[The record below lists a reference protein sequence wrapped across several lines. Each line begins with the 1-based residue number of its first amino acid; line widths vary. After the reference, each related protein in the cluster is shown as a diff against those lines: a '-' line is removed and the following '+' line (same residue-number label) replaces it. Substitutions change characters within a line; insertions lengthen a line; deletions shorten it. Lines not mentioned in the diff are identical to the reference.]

1 MASGAAEH
9 TTNGGRAGA
18 GANSAGS
25 GNDAAG
31 PSSMSGSGIL
41 SPTSPRASSDLAGAD
56 GELERVK
63 AENER
68 LNHQYRSLLG
78 KLTSMRSTLGE
89 KLKEDAEE
97 LDRREEQINELNA
110 DNAALQEQLGT
121 LRGELESSSA
131 ECAALSGQLQQLR
144 SQSDNSSSDVLSLT
158 REMRELRG
166 EMERLRAERE
176 DWETEAERER
186 RRREEI
192 EDEARARE
200 RREAEYRREA
210 ERAVDE
216 SRLEKERA
224 DNLQEVL
231 SEFQAAKD
239 LELHQATAELEG
251 QLKLAVAQLSEFKLR
266 AANAESSLSSV
277 ETNASRATVLE
288 KELREKHTV
297 IAKLRHDAVV
307 TNEHLTEAMRR
318 LRKINP
324 DNNVDRRLVT
334 NILLSF
340 LTTSRADSKR
350 FEMLSLLSTILSWD
364 DGERERAGL
373 QRSQKGKGR
382 PQQQR
387 RKSGPAPPGGT
398 ERTAEEEAAMNESF
412 SNLFVEFL
420 LKEASQGQPE
430 GATSPP
436 FESPSALRSPG
447 PLPASSP
454 PTSGAT
460 TPNMRMSRTLSTS
473 SATSAAAST
482 ASLDAVVLGTTGRG
496 TMAGSRK
503 PSFGLQE
510 AMGR

>member
-1 MASGAAEH
+1 
-9 TTNGGRAGA
+9 
-18 GANSAGS
+18 
-25 GNDAAG
+25 
-31 PSSMSGSGIL
+31 MSGSGIL

-56 GELERVK
+56 SELERVK

-110 DNAALQEQLGT
+110 ENTALQEQLGT

-131 ECAALSGQLQQLR
+131 ECASLSSQLQQLR

-210 ERAVDE
+210 ERAIDE
-216 SRLEKERA
+216 SKLEKERA

-251 QLKLAVAQLSEFKLR
+251 QLKLAVSQLSEFKLR

-277 ETNASRATVLE
+277 ESNASRATVLE

-382 PQQQR
+382 PQQAR
-387 RKSGPAPPGGT
+387 P
-398 ERTAEEEAAMNESF
+398 EEEAAMNESF

-430 GATSPP
+430 GPTSPGAP
-436 FESPSALRSPG
+436 FESPTALRSPG
-447 PLPASSP
+447 GLPPSSP
-454 PTSGAT
+454 STSGAT
-460 TPNMRMSRTLSTS
+460 TPNLRMSRTMSTS
-473 SATSAAAST
+473 SATSAAS
-482 ASLDAVVLGTTGRG
+482 ASLDAVVLGSSRG

-510 AMGR
+510 ALGR